1 MNVKNIQKYEIDRIG
16 TLHLIRG
23 KEATSPSK
31 HLS

>member
-1 MNVKNIQKYEIDRIG
+1 MNVKNIQKYEKVRIG

-23 KEATSPSK
+23 KEANLPPK